1 MSARLFLLQ
10 RMSAA
15 VLAPLVLMHLVLIV
29 LAVRNGLSAGEI
41 LARTRGDAG
50 WAAFY
55 GLFVIAVAIHGA
67 IGLRTILIEWVRLG
81 QRAASG
87 AAWTVGLILLA
98 LGLRAVWA
106 VVGGAA

>member
-15 VLAPLVLMHLVLIV
+15 VLAPLVLMHLVLIM
-29 LAVRNGLSAGEI
+29 LAVRNGLSAEEI
-41 LARTRGDAG
+41 LGRTRGDAG

-67 IGLRTILIEWVRLG
+67 IGLRAILIEWVRLR
-81 QRAASG
+81 QRAAGG